1 MSVDVLS
8 TEGYF
13 LFMLTDLAQNK
24 LEKLGIKIRQYR
36 IEKKLSQEELSQICD
51 FDRTYI
57 SLVER
62 GKRNLSFS
70 NLCIFAD
77 SLNISVSEL
86 LQDI

>member
-1 MSVDVLS
+1 MIN
-8 TEGYF
+8 
-13 LFMLTDLAQNK
+13 DLEQKRLNK
-24 LEKLGIKIRQYR
+24 LGERIRQYR
-36 IEKKLSQEELSQICD
+36 NEETLSQEELSHICG

-77 SLNISVSEL
+77 GFEISVSEL